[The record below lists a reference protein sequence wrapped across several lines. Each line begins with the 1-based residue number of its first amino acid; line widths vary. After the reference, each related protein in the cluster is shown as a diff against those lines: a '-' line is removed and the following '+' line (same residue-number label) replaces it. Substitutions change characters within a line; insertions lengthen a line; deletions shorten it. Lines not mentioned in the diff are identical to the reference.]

1 MLSIFTTLIIFLF
14 SSAFSQIV
22 PYKGI
27 ILIPG
32 FEGPQENVILYLT
45 EQLIRKHQISH
56 SFLSLKSLSKNYPLS
71 IIAQYSSDAFREQDY
86 SKLKNHFHNSV
97 ARIMECSSKT
107 LIIQGLRDLLP
118 VYKDY
123 PTEYLSSSF
132 NPDLLPKI
140 FDALSSH
147 ERFRYLDF
155 ADTEILHPSLVE
167 KEIPSSNLLIFKGM
181 HVTSQDFLKILKD
194 LYTEDIKP
202 LPVYII
208 SSDPKK
214 IVSLSLKLF
223 PFDYEKVLSSSYA
236 EVLSPY
242 DLENST
248 DSENTCSHCHDTEY
262 FIRNQKKEMIKR
274 KPFLM
279 FLLARYLEN
288 QTKHLKKIFP
298 DPSRYHYFIYNGK
311 DSIGSFQ
318 ENLSNWLNQL

>member
-86 SKLKNHFHNSV
+86 SKLINHFHDSV
-97 ARIMECSSKT
+97 ARIMERSSKT
-107 LIIQGLRDLLP
+107 LIIQGLREILP

-132 NPDLLPKI
+132 NPDLLPRI

-155 ADTEILHPSLVE
+155 PDNEILHPSLVE
-167 KEIPSSNLLIFKGM
+167 KEITSSNILIFKGM
-181 HVTSQDFLKILKD
+181 HVTSQDFLKIFRD
-194 LYTEDIKP
+194 SYTEDNKP
-202 LPVYII
+202 LPIYII
-208 SSDPKK
+208 SSDPEK
-214 IVSLSLKLF
+214 IVSLSLKSF
-223 PFDYEKVLSSSYA
+223 PFDYKKFFSSGYV
-236 EVLSPY
+236 EVLPLHDSEN
-242 DLENST
+242 LEDT
-248 DSENTCSHCHDTEY
+248 ENTCSHCQDTEY
-262 FIRNQKKEMIKR
+262 FTHNQKKEMIKR

-279 FLLARYLEN
+279 FLLARYLKN
-288 QTKHLKKIFP
+288 QAKYLEKIFP
-298 DPSRYHYFIYNGK
+298 DSSRYHYFIYNGK
-311 DSIGSFQ
+311 DSLQ
-318 ENLSNWLNQL
+318 ENLSNWLKQL